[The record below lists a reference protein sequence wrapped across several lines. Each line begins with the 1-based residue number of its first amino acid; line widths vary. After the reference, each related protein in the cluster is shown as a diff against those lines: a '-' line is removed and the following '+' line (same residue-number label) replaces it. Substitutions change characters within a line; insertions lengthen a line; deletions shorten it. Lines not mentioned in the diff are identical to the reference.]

1 MTGQTPH
8 ARVPKYTG
16 RRLAQT
22 TTYAVMYV
30 RSKFADAPAFASIDI
45 HPYTPTDDQRQRTRL
60 NLVKLPEG
68 TAISDAFTLLALAVP
83 APYRDLWHSIAVDDH
98 HFAEWQG
105 EQRA

>member
-1 MTGQTPH
+1 MTDQTSY

-16 RRLAQT
+16 RKLAQA

-30 RSKFADAPAFASIDI
+30 RSKFPDAPAFASIHI
-45 HPYTPTDDQRQRTRL
+45 HPYTPADDQRQRTRL

-68 TAISDAFTLLALAVP
+68 TAVSDAFTLLALAVP
-83 APYRDLWHSIAVDDH
+83 APYRNLWHSIAVDDH